1 MAGGAGWGSME
12 GVSVLSTTPGGTA
25 PEVASPELTALEDL
39 VADGDVVVLSRRRAV
54 HRVGHPRL
62 PRTDRARA
70 RPATPMTY
78 QVFTGD
84 PAARRRYW
92 ARSHVGWHVIA
103 DARPNDGHRAVAA
116 LQRAGLLRGIV
127 TQNVDGLHT
136 AAGAQRRRR
145 AARRAGPGGVPR
157 LRRPQPARRARRPA
171 ARGQRR
177 LAGPFAGVDG
187 VKPDG
192 DVDLPEDVL
201 DTLRRRAVHRVRRA
215 CSSPT
220 SSTSARP
227 CRPTGS
233 RARFA
238 LVEGAGALV
247 VLGSSLTVMSGYR
260 FVLRAAKLGIPVA
273 LVNQG
278 PTRGDAHAAVRVD
291 APLGQVLPALA
302 RRLAG

>member
-1 MAGGAGWGSME
+1 MAGPSGWGSME
-12 GVSVLSTTPGGTA
+12 GVSVLSSASEISA
-25 PEVASPELTALEDL
+25 PEVSALEDL
-39 VADGDVVVLSRRRAV
+39 VADGDVVVLSGAGLSTESGIPDYRGPTGA
-54 HRVGHPRL
+54 
-62 PRTDRARA
+62 A

-84 PAARRRYW
+84 PTARRRYW

-116 LQRAGLLRGIV
+116 LQRAGLVRGIV

-136 AAGAQRRRR
+136 AGGARDVVELHGALSRVVCLDCGDLSPRADLDARLR
-145 AARRAGPGGVPR
+145 AANAGWQDR
-157 LRRPQPARRARRPA
+157 
-171 ARGQRR
+171 
-177 LAGPFAGVDG
+177 FAGVDG

-192 DVDLPEDVL
+192 DVDLPEELLRSFTVVPCAVCAGVLKPDVVFFGETVPA
-201 DTLRRRAVHRVRRA
+201 DRV
-215 CSSPT
+215 
-220 SSTSARP
+220 AR
-227 CRPTGS
+227 S
-233 RARFA
+233 FA

-291 APLGQVLPALA
+291 APLGQVLPELA
-302 RRLAG
+302 RRLGA